1 MRRGPSWAGAF
12 ILEAD
17 AGVKAQSNRNN
28 AQATKPRR
36 QQAAGPS
43 FLARLASPFQRLVT
57 FLREVRIEMQR
68 VVWPSRDDTYTYT
81 VVVVVAVV
89 AVAAWVGF
97 WDTIFTQLIAA
108 LKLYH

>member
-1 MRRGPSWAGAF
+1 MK
-12 ILEAD
+12 
-17 AGVKAQSNRNN
+17 VQSRNGSQTKTKR
-28 AQATKPRR
+28 QATSP
-36 QQAAGPS
+36 G
-43 FLARLASPFQRLVT
+43 FIARLTSPFQRLIT

-89 AVAAWVGF
+89 VVAAWVGL

-108 LKLYH
+108 LRLYH